1 MTFEGRSL
9 VAEPNVYNQLNIYF
23 PPEVYTGSLLENYF
37 FSYSTNLH
45 FYIKISY
52 LSQCQCRA
60 WEIELFLCLNLY
72 QTVKMVFTVHK
83 DPEVMSIPKGKN
95 VMMEYQVL

>member
-37 FSYSTNLH
+37 FFLLYKSTFLH
-45 FYIKISY
+45 
-52 LSQCQCRA
+52 
-60 WEIELFLCLNLY
+60 
-72 QTVKMVFTVHK
+72 
-83 DPEVMSIPKGKN
+83 KN
-95 VMMEYQVL
+95 